1 MLSLIT
7 AICIISRRCSQNQI
21 SVYAAQS
28 SFFMILSALP
38 LIMLLTAAVQSISP
52 LSQGSLMSAILE
64 LVPAS
69 LKSYL
74 VTLID
79 ELYRNISSTIIS
91 LSALTVL
98 WAASKGIYALELGLN
113 QIYQVDQKRH
123 FLVRRLLAVG
133 YTLAFIVIVL
143 LCLILLVF
151 GNRLQI
157 LLTHTFPLLGQ
168 ITAFI
173 LNLRSFLSIAIL
185 TLFFSLLYKVLP
197 NRPLS
202 YKKQLP
208 GAVFAALGWVLF
220 SFFYSIYIDNFS
232 NYAHIYGSMTALILL
247 CLWIYVCM
255 NIVLIGA
262 QINMWLSERESSSTQ
277 PRKV

>member
-1 MLSLIT
+1 
-7 AICIISRRCSQNQI
+7 
-21 SVYAAQS
+21 
-28 SFFMILSALP
+28 
-38 LIMLLTAAVQSISP
+38 
-52 LSQGSLMSAILE
+52 
-64 LVPAS
+64 
-69 LKSYL
+69 
-74 VTLID
+74 
-79 ELYRNISSTIIS
+79 
-91 LSALTVL
+91 
-98 WAASKGIYALELGLN
+98 LGLN

-173 LNLRSFLSIAIL
+173 INLRSFLSIAIL

-262 QINMWLSERESSSTQ
+262 QINMWLSERE
-277 PRKV
+277 

>member
-7 AICIISRRCSQNQI
+7 AIFIISRRCNENQI

-28 SFFMILSALP
+28 SFFMILSAIP
-38 LIMLLTAAVQSISP
+38 LIMLLTAAVQYISP
-52 LSQGSLMSAILE
+52 LSQGSLMSAMLE

-69 LKSYL
+69 LKSYI

-79 ELYRNISSTIIS
+79 ELYRNSSSAIIS

-98 WAASKGIYALELGLN
+98 WSASKGIYALELGLN
-113 QIYQVDQKRH
+113 QIYNVECKRH
-123 FLVRRLLAVG
+123 FLVRRILAVG
-133 YTLAFIVIVL
+133 YTAAFIVIVM

-151 GNRLQI
+151 GNRIQI
-157 LLTHTFPLLGQ
+157 LLAHTVPLLGQ

-173 LNLRSFLSIAIL
+173 ISLRSVLSVVIL
-185 TLFFSLLYKVLP
+185 TLFFSLLYKALP
-197 NRPLS
+197 NRTLT

-208 GAVFAALGWVLF
+208 GAVFSALGWVLF

-262 QINMWLSERESSSTQ
+262 EINVWLSEKE
-277 PRKV
+277 